1 MTVTRSYCKVLQ
13 ALLQEKNDATF
24 WWQYFKFI
32 ACFFVLLLPAEPI
45 YSESNLQIISQLM
58 KC

>member
-1 MTVTRSYCKVLQ
+1 MLDVTVTRSYCKVLQ

-32 ACFFVLLLPAEPI
+32 ACFIVTSRA
-45 YSESNLQIISQLM
+45 NLF
-58 KC
+58 